1 MGYKAG
7 DRVRLRGDPVRVGVI
22 TGQTRP
28 RLQLTY
34 YQVSFPDGSN
44 YVPEDQLEPL
54 TEGGNDPITDL
65 EQGRLASCADLRRSD
80 GVFGKVDTRH
90 LESVKRFSIHGF
102 VSFWWLT
109 AQETAAIYT
118 RPGRS

>member
-1 MGYKAG
+1 MTYKAG
-7 DRVRLRGDPVRVGVI
+7 DRVRLRGDPGRVGVI
-22 TGQTRP
+22 TGLTRP

-65 EQGRLASCADLRRSD
+65 EQGRLASCADLRRALVHFRLTGRLADIIYSMEA
-80 GVFGKVDTRH
+80 T
-90 LESVKRFSIHGF
+90 ETPFSPYPVNPVLKLPQPSG
-102 VSFWWLT
+102 
-109 AQETAAIYT
+109 
-118 RPGRS
+118 